1 MVGSSLGPRLNT
13 TGLRLRNTRRQG
25 STSIPDSVR
34 RSRAAAGDP
43 LELLGV
49 LHSTKRGDGD
59 SSPSSDD
66 DETDEYRV
74 EPRDRKRKCT
84 DRGSDSGSTDDEQE
98 IERSR

>member
-13 TGLRLRNTRRQG
+13 IGLRLRNTRRQG

-59 SSPSSDD
+59 NSPSSDD
-66 DETDEYRV
+66 ETEDYIV
-74 EPRDRKRKCT
+74 EHKKRKST
-84 DRGSDSGSTDDEQE
+84 DRDSDRESDGGDSSEE
-98 IERSR
+98 IEEE